1 MTRKELADL
10 ITLKLVAKATIP
22 NTHDFW
28 QLRTELVDVLW
39 PVLATAWSE
48 GYEAGYN
55 DGAAE
60 QGMGWE
66 PEENQNPYEDV
77 SA

>member
-1 MTRKELADL
+1 MNRDELAEL
-10 ITLKLVAKATIP
+10 IFNTLKNHNHA
-22 NTHDFW
+22 
-28 QLRTELVDVLW
+28 TELQDAFVAELW

-48 GYEAGYN
+48 GYEAGYK

-66 PEENQNPYEDV
+66 PGKNQNPYEEV
-77 SA
+77 S